1 MKFRFLVG
9 LMVLW
14 SVGAQA
20 KFVQSGMELV
30 DTIPSGT
37 SLSTPDLRNAVTVWC
52 SEFDQAKTAIDIA
65 QFYVSGEPNSKNG
78 PLQKVIQHLRAAGER
93 GVKIRFLM
101 DQHGLGIS
109 DKKTIAELKAIPNL
123 TFKLIDYNKIGGGII
138 HAKYFVID
146 GGKSAYMG
154 SQNFDWRSL
163 EQIHETGLLVTN
175 TTIAREMQAIF
186 EVDWMNQALVQQG
199 QPPIVLNTTTV
210 LADESQPD
218 YLVASPNAFN
228 PPGVGDSQS
237 ELPRLLAK
245 AKHEVKI
252 MVMTYAP
259 LSYSTHRPRPYYPII
274 DTAIRAAAQRGVKIE
289 LMVSSWN
296 TGKPDIDYLKSL
308 QVLPNIQV
316 KIVTF
321 PQAKEGF
328 IPYARVLHSKTMEI
342 DHKIAWVGTS
352 NWEGGYMDNS
362 RNLEMVMQNDAMA
375 NRIAELHQQL
385 WNSQYAKP
393 LEVDKDYPT
402 PHPGS
407 EK

>member
-1 MKFRFLVG
+1 MYRWMLCLLFL
-9 LMVLW
+9 W
-14 SVGAQA
+14 CAGAQA
-20 KFVQSGMELV
+20 KFSVSGLELV
-30 DTIPSGT
+30 HTVPVET
-37 SLSTPDLRNAVTVWC
+37 NLATPDLRNPVSVWC
-52 SEFDQAKTAIDIA
+52 DEFDNAKQEIDIA
-65 QFYVSGEPNSKNG
+65 QFYVTGKTGEP
-78 PLQKVIQHLRAAGER
+78 LHKVIEHLKAAGER

-101 DQHGLGIS
+101 DEHGLSIS
-109 DKKTIAELKAIPNL
+109 NTKTLDTLKAIPNL
-123 TFKLIDYNKIGGGII
+123 TFKLIDYSKIGGGIV

-146 GGKSAYMG
+146 GGTSAYIG

-163 EQIHETGLLVTN
+163 KHIHETGLLVTN
-175 TTIAREMQAIF
+175 STIAQQVQAIF
-186 EVDWMNQALVQQG
+186 EVDWQNQALIAQG
-199 QPPIVLNTTTV
+199 QPPIVLNQKTV
-210 LADESQPD
+210 LADESQED
-218 YLVASPNAFN
+218 YLIASPNAFN

-245 AKHEVKI
+245 AKKEVKI

-259 LSYSTHRPRPYYPII
+259 LSFSRHQPWPYYAVI

-316 KIVTF
+316 KIVTI

-328 IPYARVLHSKTMEI
+328 IPYARVMHTKAMEI
-342 DHKIAWVGTS
+342 DNKIAWVGTS

-362 RNLEMVMQNDAMA
+362 RNLEIVMQNKPMAM
-375 NRIAELHQQL
+375 RITELHQQL
-385 WNSQYAKP
+385 WNSAYTKA
-393 LEVDKDYPT
+393 LDVNHDYSK

-407 EK
+407 AK